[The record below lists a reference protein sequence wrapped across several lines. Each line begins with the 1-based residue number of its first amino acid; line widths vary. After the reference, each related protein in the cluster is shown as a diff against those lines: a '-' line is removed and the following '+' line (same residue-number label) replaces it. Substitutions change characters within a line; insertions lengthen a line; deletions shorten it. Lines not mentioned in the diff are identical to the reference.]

1 MPMVRSSE
9 RSFARWTCLAA
20 VAGSL
25 MLLAACSDSSSR
37 RSWTPWFDAV
47 GGSSANDVYAVGSET
62 ILHYDGRS
70 WTFEHSR
77 TRGFLN
83 GVWAASR
90 NNVYVVWSSG
100 DGGRTGEVLHFDG
113 RAWRTV
119 ASAPAALQSVWGSSG
134 SDVYAVGRQGT
145 ILHYD
150 GNTWSAL
157 STGRGEWLDGIW
169 GSSAQD
175 VFVAGAQDSILH
187 YDGARWTRQYTGALS
202 LALWGSS
209 SQDVFAVGGSSITHY
224 DGVRWSP
231 QASGTTNNLFGVW
244 GSSPNDVFAVGV
256 QGTILHYDGVRWS
269 PQASGT
275 TKHLYGIWGT
285 SKYNVFAVGQ
295 EVILLYDGTG
305 WRQPATVNQLNEVLQ
320 GPGSVLRLTAPSPP
334 AAP

>member
-1 MPMVRSSE
+1 MPMVVRFSE
-9 RSFARWTCLAA
+9 RSFARWSCLAA

-25 MLLAACSDSSSR
+25 MLLVACSDSSFPTLG
-37 RSWTPWFDAV
+37 TPWSEAV

-62 ILHYDGRS
+62 IWHYDGRS
-70 WTFEHSR
+70 WMPARSGTG
-77 TRGFLN
+77 GFLN

-90 NNVYVVWSSG
+90 SNVYVVWSSG
-100 DGGRTGEVLHFDG
+100 DGGLTGEVLHFNG

-150 GNTWSAL
+150 GSTWSAL
-157 STGRGEWLDGIW
+157 STGRYEWLQGIW
-169 GSSAQD
+169 GSSSQD

-187 YDGARWTRQYTGALS
+187 YDGARWTRQYTGAPS
-202 LALWGSS
+202 LALWGNS

-231 QASGTTNNLFGVW
+231 QASSTTNNLFGVW

-256 QGTILHYDGVRWS
+256 KGTILHYDGTGWS
-269 PQASGT
+269 AQVSGT
-275 TKHLYGIWGT
+275 TQTLFGIWGSST
-285 SKYNVFAVGQ
+285 YDVFAVGVN
-295 EVILLYDGTG
+295 VILRYDGTR
-305 WRQPATVNQLNEVLQ
+305 WSPPSNVNPSNEVLR
-320 GPGSVLRLTAPSPP
+320 GPGSLLGPTAP
-334 AAP
+334 